1 MSLSLVICRTAYI
14 RSYLTS
20 KMLSFHSNG
29 GAIDP
34 AGFIDPS
41 SGSIYLTYKIDGN
54 SLGGG
59 GPCGN
64 ADGSHSTPLILQ
76 QVSPKDGITPIG
88 RPVKLLDRGAGD
100 GPLIEAPSL
109 ARSKDGT
116 YILFFSS
123 NCYNTEWYDIS
134 YATARN
140 IRGPYTKSKKPLL
153 VSGDRGGMM
162 KSPGGIDVAMDATKV
177 AFHGNRKRG
186 DARVREMY
194 VGELTVRGTTVTI

>member
-1 MSLSLVICRTAYI
+1 
-14 RSYLTS
+14 
-20 KMLSFHSNG
+20 MLNIHRNG

-41 SGSIYLTYKIDGN
+41 SGAVYLTYKIDGN

-76 QVSPKDGITPIG
+76 QVSPKDGTTPIG
-88 RPVKLLDRGAGD
+88 RAVKILDRDAGD
-100 GPLIEAPSL
+100 GPLVEAPSL
-109 ARSKDGT
+109 ARSNDGT

-123 NCYNTEWYDIS
+123 NCYNTEWYDVS
-134 YATARN
+134 YATAKN

-153 VSGDRGGMM
+153 RSGDRGGMM

-177 AFHGNRKRG
+177 VFHGNRKAG